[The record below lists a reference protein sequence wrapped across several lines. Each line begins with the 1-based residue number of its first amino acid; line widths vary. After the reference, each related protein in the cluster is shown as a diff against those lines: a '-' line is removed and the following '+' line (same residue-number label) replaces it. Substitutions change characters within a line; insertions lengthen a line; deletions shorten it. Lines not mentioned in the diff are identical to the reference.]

1 MEQVTIK
8 DIAKICNVGVT
19 TVSRAINDHPDIN
32 PQTKERI
39 MDAIREYHYFP
50 NNSARN
56 LKRSE
61 NQTIAVLVKGI
72 GNPFFGPIIEVLER
86 EIIRRQFSFV
96 LQQVEEDENEVEAAI
111 SLEKEKRLKGIIFL
125 GGSVHHSPDRLR
137 LVGIPS
143 VISTVDTQIP
153 EDITGCAVV
162 TIDDE
167 AESYKMVDHL
177 CRSGHK
183 RIAIL
188 TASEKDD
195 SIGRRRLEGYLRA
208 LKDHGI
214 SPDNELIVRMKQDQ
228 RSYTIRQGYE
238 ITSRFL
244 EKKADF
250 TCIYA
255 VSDTLAIGAL
265 RAVIDAGLKV
275 PGDVCIAGFDG
286 LDIARYYNPAV
297 TTICQ
302 PGEEIAAETVRILFD
317 MIEGKETSRRVVFEG
332 TLFKGE
338 ST

>member
-32 PQTKERI
+32 SETKQRI

-72 GNPFFGPIIEVLER
+72 SNPFFGPIIEVLER
-86 EIIRRQFSFV
+86 EIIRRHFSFV
-96 LQQVEEDENEVEAAI
+96 LQQVEEEEDEVEAAI

-125 GGSVHHSPDRLR
+125 GGSVHHTSNRLR
-137 LVGIPS
+137 LVRIPS

-153 EDITGCAVV
+153 PDIENCAVV
-162 TIDDE
+162 SIDDE

-188 TASEKDD
+188 TASERDN
-195 SIGRRRLEGYLRA
+195 SIGKKRLEASRLHEHQ
-208 LKDHGI
+208 HGHKVQI
-214 SPDNELIVRMKQDQ
+214 LSHQRIFDLTQGIVD
-228 RSYTIRQGYE
+228 
-238 ITSRFL
+238 
-244 EKKADF
+244 
-250 TCIYA
+250 
-255 VSDTLAIGAL
+255 LARGKSHL
-265 RAVIDAGLKV
+265 
-275 PGDVCIAGFDG
+275 
-286 LDIARYYNPAV
+286 
-297 TTICQ
+297 
-302 PGEEIAAETVRILFD
+302 
-317 MIEGKETSRRVVFEG
+317 EGKKLSRRAERR
-332 TLFKGE
+332 KNQADEE
-338 ST
+338 SHYYSNHALAKKKEDEAKIERAFGSNKSCV